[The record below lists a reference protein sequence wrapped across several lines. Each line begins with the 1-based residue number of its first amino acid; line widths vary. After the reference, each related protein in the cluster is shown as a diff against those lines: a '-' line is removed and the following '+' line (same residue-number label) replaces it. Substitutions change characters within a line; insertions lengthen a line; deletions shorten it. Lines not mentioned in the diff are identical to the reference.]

1 MVYTGA
7 NECLGVLGSWLV
19 STSSSVGRLRF
30 SPACYKSRSL
40 VIFKAVGEGGVGG
53 SPRRFLVWSCLVGGK
68 TEGKKKKKRRKKLRE
83 EFASALPGCLAS
95 SKNERKLPERK
106 TERQSFISRTLRQ
119 SSLKINFPSMGLPP
133 TKIEAVILNSNVSK
147 SERKR

>member
-1 MVYTGA
+1 M
-7 NECLGVLGSWLV
+7 
-19 STSSSVGRLRF
+19 
-30 SPACYKSRSL
+30 
-40 VIFKAVGEGGVGG
+40 
-53 SPRRFLVWSCLVGGK
+53 SPRRSLAWSCLVGGK
-68 TEGKKKKKRRKKLRE
+68 TEGKKKKRRKKLRE
-83 EFASALPGCLAS
+83 EFANALPGCLAS
-95 SKNERKLPERK
+95 SEERTKTTGKGK

>member
-7 NECLGVLGSWLV
+7 NECLGVFGSWLV

-40 VIFKAVGEGGVGG
+40 VILKAVWGGVPARV
-53 SPRRFLVWSCLVGGK
+53 SRLVLSAGK
-68 TEGKKKKKRRKKLRE
+68 RGQKKRRKKKLRE

>member
-7 NECLGVLGSWLV
+7 NECLGVFGSWLV

-30 SPACYKSRSL
+30 SPACYKSRSS
-40 VIFKAVGEGGVGG
+40 VNFIKAVLGGWRC
-53 SPRRFLVWSCLVGGK
+53 PRAGLSRGLVGGK
-68 TEGKKKKKRRKKLRE
+68 TRAKKKKRRKKLRE

-95 SKNERKLPERK
+95 SKNERKLPQRK

>member
-53 SPRRFLVWSCLVGGK
+53 SPRRALVRSCIVGGK
-68 TEGKKKKKRRKKLRE
+68 TEGKKKKRREEKNYGKSLRVPFPVVSLPRRTNENYPSAKQRDRVSYRVPCANRRLKSTSHRWVYLRRK
-83 EFASALPGCLAS
+83 
-95 SKNERKLPERK
+95 SKP
-106 TERQSFISRTLRQ
+106 SF
-119 SSLKINFPSMGLPP
+119 
-133 TKIEAVILNSNVSK
+133 
-147 SERKR
+147 

>member
-1 MVYTGA
+1 MPRAG
-7 NECLGVLGSWLV
+7 LS
-19 STSSSVGRLRF
+19 
-30 SPACYKSRSL
+30 AC
-40 VIFKAVGEGGVGG
+40 G
-53 SPRRFLVWSCLVGGK
+53 LVGGK
-68 TEGKKKKKRRKKLRE
+68 TRAKQKKKRRKKLRE

-95 SKNERKLPERK
+95 SKKERKLPERK